1 MSKLIVI
8 NQSLKRKPCSREA
21 TEDGR
26 DTPGCAKNFEFPV
39 GQVAAGFVATTT
51 IMPFSVSC

>member
-1 MSKLIVI
+1 MLDE
-8 NQSLKRKPCSREA
+8 LPRSREA

-26 DTPGCAKNFEFPV
+26 DTPGCAKYCDIPV

-51 IMPFSVSC
+51 IMPLSVDC